1 MGYDSVRFWLTL
13 VFAGGPILM
22 CFVSTAYSFYLIR
35 RYLDQMLEALS
46 NSSQFS
52 VGAPVLLGQ
61 GWFGRMVLIAK
72 IWGALGWSGPGI
84 RAGVLDPLDIKQF
97 PRHLRRLFIIK
108 SLMTYLIIVWFA
120 SAYFVL
126 DMGRKL

>member
-1 MGYDSVRFWLTL
+1 MGYDSVKFWLTL

-22 CFVSTAYSFYLIR
+22 CFASTGYSFYLSR
-35 RYLDQMLEALS
+35 RYLGQMLEALR
-46 NSSQFS
+46 NSRQFS

-84 RAGVLDPLDIKQF
+84 RAGVLAPLDIKQF
-97 PRHLRRLFIIK
+97 PPHLRRLFLIK
-108 SLMTYLIIVWFA
+108 SLMTT
-120 SAYFVL
+120 
-126 DMGRKL
+126 